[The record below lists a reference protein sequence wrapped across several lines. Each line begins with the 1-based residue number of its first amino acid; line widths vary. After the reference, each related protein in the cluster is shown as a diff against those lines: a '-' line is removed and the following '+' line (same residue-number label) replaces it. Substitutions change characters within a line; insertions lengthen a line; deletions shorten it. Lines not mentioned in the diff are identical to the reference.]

1 MGLLLDRGSRNG
13 KGGRGLLDQRMK
25 SEGLPSYEGKRK
37 GTKGLSCRGR
47 VTRVVLGCGKEF

>member
-1 MGLLLDRGSRNG
+1 MERGEG
-13 KGGRGLLDQRMK
+13 AWKGGLLDQRTK

-47 VTRVVLGCGKEF
+47 ITRVVLGCGKEL